1 MVFNTMKSTMTFRL
15 LIMTLLAGTA
25 AAADDAEFAFNLFS
39 DIAPVIALFGDQF
52 ARQFMSESLT
62 WVDHVVFA
70 MVPLGILTA
79 ITAAIRVQGSPVAKA
94 FIGRAR
100 ENKALAEIELMS
112 STSGEVCELF
122 NGNSIV
128 RAMGKPGITEFLL
141 FGNKYGELETKYAKF
156 DQNLAG
162 AEPIDDESCGIES
175 FQSAVSKTC
184 KLMECKPYE
193 SQSTAWI
200 REQSTT
206 VRRAVE
212 VLSKLWSQFLK
223 SSFQVLSAIR
233 ALFIVAQKLRHSW
246 SSKEPHQTSSD
257 MESGHMPVS
266 ALPDQTTPDSDIN
279 TKEDEKATGEADTS
293 RPPEGSS
300 NLQLNLSSDYSD
312 HSGPTKGQ
320 EIALAAI
327 FGAILQLGLIV
338 IAAIIAF
345 YLSPTSHS
353 LLETKAYGFPC
364 YIVGTVMLSVGTG
377 LCSFIVERSTV
388 EHSLESVD
396 GSKKDKPFSL
406 LWVQQH
412 QTVNDQTFK
421 GYVILAG
428 PKRRIITSRRNV
440 IGDSQQPDAKKKV
453 WRLLTLGAAGSA
465 GIGFVAQ
472 FMGLRG
478 LAFPCSIAQLGAI
491 ILMALIRAWIRRRL
505 GRLPVNSIALA
516 GYELD
521 FLATHITFNPAFR
534 RFQWRKAKDER
545 PFGKERRPT
554 GFCRWSINTPGD
566 ELRVRSKDSTN
577 GLSPELIQADSIGNS
592 GTAPLGHHEPEASI
606 HARTP
611 LPSSQQLLR
620 VRERLGNLC
629 KWKSKSSESARALAQ
644 SIEHFM
650 DTFSRNM
657 RDGNKGQ
664 LRALNWE
671 IKTTRRSEEGKPM
684 QEDCIKISVK
694 RGPQG
699 KWKADL
705 GKIDAAL
712 SLWMADFEAKRLD
725 KQQAGKEQAGKEQA
739 GKEQAG
745 KEQAGKE
752 QADKDKEKDPS
763 EDWRRTQSGNDMA
776 YRYGRLVGNNLKDG
790 VLKRDISWWIDGII
804 ADQCDPKVRDTSKDT
819 RYQKTQHWSE
829 DVDLVIGKE
838 VEPENVDAVEF
849 GINST
854 GRLPCILAQ
863 HLFTDFIWTAVK
875 GSSKGLLQRDIDGIR
890 QVEIEGVHMFDSQSF
905 AQTWLRPR
913 LRHRQLSK
921 TIRQMETYG
930 LGTMNEILLCI
941 IPAFSHMDLLPN
953 QEILKLMPRI
963 RYGHEWVEVAMCHTT
978 LLQRIKEP
986 SNKEVERLT
995 ADAIIST
1002 INFLLL
1008 AYEPYD
1014 ENTKPS
1020 QELSSE
1026 LKEIVAKLVSPA
1038 LSIVMEKIIPFYHLQ
1053 HRCEAIVRLF
1063 CQFSELQGM
1072 EKTLASLKVQERRLN
1087 NYISEDGGNEFL
1099 DEDFAIETLDFSK
1112 QHFDLVSP
1120 LKRDKSP
1127 RVTMRKIREKEKG
1140 NSARLKM
1147 LDVFGWSALHYGS
1160 VARESCPSHHFYIE
1174 SVVSKDKSERVLDL
1188 QDASGRNIMHTATA
1202 VSGKHRSF
1210 FYDLLDH
1217 QPINSIRHGM
1227 YQIGQDGMTPL
1238 HLISKAGALFEIEL
1252 LREKLGDTMR
1262 DQELVLKK
1270 DLWHRQ
1276 ALHLA
1281 CKFGHNQ
1288 VIVELL
1294 KMGARSDQFDEFEKS
1309 PVDYFLEARGMKRS
1323 LRPSEEQNSGAP
1335 TSHDHGNAKVLS
1347 QEDRE
1352 IFLKFSPKP
1361 ETEFQHR
1368 KTLVHIAVEI
1378 EDRGTIA
1385 ELRDKKFDINARDQ
1399 SGRTPLHYALA
1410 ASKVTMAKS
1419 LVEDYGADPTIR
1431 DSQGVTSLLLSASCG
1446 LMGMVR
1452 FLADR
1457 NHDLLERDSAGDTAL
1472 DVAIAYGHEK
1482 IAIYLLDLEKKRDG
1496 PFGRDSPL
1504 IAACRKGLSRVVPK
1518 ILDKWPELINEGGL
1532 LGQPPISWAC
1542 ENDHGAIVKQ
1552 LIAHLED
1559 KTDIKPKV
1567 LNQQAAGWYNYTPL
1581 HFATNSAD
1589 PKCLDLLLEQDCV
1602 DLGLKDENE
1611 KTPVQLAIEAEN
1623 IDYVHRLL
1631 LDKRTS
1637 FEERIEHVKRF
1648 ISSRSSGAF
1657 GSIAPDILR
1666 SVSDANLLDEFLMW
1680 LLDEI
1685 EEINKES
1692 PLRSL
1697 VTNVKEKSWGRVSCP
1712 WELVALFNHVGFK
1725 KELKSHNADENGF
1738 DEDGWSCVDF
1748 VKSFNRTGTFK
1759 HLLGYLE
1766 SQRKA
1771 SSIPPLAT
1779 PATFVGEQFLH
1790 AVDISTCPTEG
1801 HTNCAKVHRV
1811 RVVKEI
1817 DDVEKV
1823 CLRSDHCISAESDYF
1838 YFEVKVLTE
1847 APCQWLGIGFCA
1859 WDIEEDRMPG
1869 WFERSWAYHGDDGL
1883 LFVDSGDGDLP
1894 SRDFGE
1900 QGVFG
1905 SNDVVGVCLN
1915 MKTGQGF
1922 CTKNGKPLDMGG
1934 IFPLPDE
1941 RFNYGKLYPC
1951 VGFDVTSEGV
1961 GLDFAVNFDGSGQ
1974 HPFEYKGS
1982 FMFDEGEA

>member
-1 MVFNTMKSTMTFRL
+1 
-15 LIMTLLAGTA
+15 MTLLAGTA

-128 RAMGKPGITEFLL
+128 RAMGKPAITEFLI
-141 FGNKYGELETKYAKF
+141 FPEKYEDSERKYA
-156 DQNLAG
+156 DNLG
-162 AEPIDDESCGIES
+162 GTEPTNYESWGIES
-175 FQSAVSKTC
+175 FQSASSGTSLGGLNNV
-184 KLMECKPYE
+184 
-193 SQSTAWI
+193 WN
-200 REQSTT
+200 
-206 VRRAVE
+206 
-212 VLSKLWSQFLK
+212 QFLK
-223 SSFQVLSAIR
+223 SIFQILYVTR
-233 ALFIVAQKLRHSW
+233 GLFIVFQKLHYSW
-246 SSKEPHQTSSD
+246 SSKEPNQTGSD
-257 MESGHMPVS
+257 VESGNMPLS
-266 ALPDQTTPDSDIN
+266 ALPNETTADSNIN
-279 TKEDEKATGEADTS
+279 TKEEKKTKEERKTKEEKTTAGEADMPQ
-293 RPPEGSS
+293 PPEGSS

-327 FGAILQLGLIV
+327 FGVILQLGLV
-338 IAAIIAF
+338 K
-345 YLSPTSHS
+345 L
-353 LLETKAYGFPC
+353 
-364 YIVGTVMLSVGTG
+364 TV
-377 LCSFIVERSTV
+377 
-388 EHSLESVD
+388 
-396 GSKKDKPFSL
+396 
-406 LWVQQH
+406 
-412 QTVNDQTFK
+412 
-421 GYVILAG
+421 
-428 PKRRIITSRRNV
+428 
-440 IGDSQQPDAKKKV
+440 SQKV

-491 ILMALIRAWIRRRL
+491 ILMALIRARIRRRL

-521 FLATHITFNPAFR
+521 FLATHITFSRDFR
-534 RFQWRKAKDER
+534 RFEWRKMKNVK
-545 PFGKERRPT
+545 PFGKERRQT
-554 GFCRWSINTPGD
+554 EFCRWSINTPGSKTQD
-566 ELRVRSKDSTN
+566 VLLDRSKDSVDVS
-577 GLSPELIQADSIGNS
+577 SPEGIHADSIGNS
-592 GTAPLGHHEPEASI
+592 GTATLGHHEPEASI

-671 IKTTRRSEEGKPM
+671 IKATRGSEEGKPM

-694 RGPQG
+694 RGSQG

-712 SLWMADFEAKRLD
+712 SLWMADVEAKRLD
-725 KQQAGKEQAGKEQA
+725 KEQAAKEQTDKEKT

-752 QADKDKEKDPS
+752 QADTDKEKDPS

-776 YRYGRLVGNNLKDG
+776 CRYGRLVGNNLKGG

-829 DVDLVIGKE
+829 DVDLVIGKK
-838 VEPENVDAVEF
+838 VEPENVDTFEF

-921 TIRQMETYG
+921 AIRQMETYG

-941 IPAFSHMDLLPN
+941 IPAFSHMGLLPN

-1002 INFLLL
+1002 INFVLL

-1053 HRCEAIVRLF
+1053 HRCEAIVRVF
-1063 CQFSELQGM
+1063 RQFSELQGM
-1072 EKTLASLKVQERRLN
+1072 EKTLAPLEVQEKRLN

-1099 DEDFAIETLDFSK
+1099 DEYFAIETLDFSK

-1120 LKRDKSP
+1120 LKRDKVCHNVILGLFTSGLTVLSTVAESDHAKGF
-1127 RVTMRKIREKEKG
+1127 RERKRFACQNLLPDNIKSLTSVSG
-1140 NSARLKM
+1140 DSAQLKR

-1160 VARESCPSHHFYIE
+1160 IARDRCPSHSFYIASLISE
-1174 SVVSKDKSERVLDL
+1174 DKSERLLDL
-1188 QDASGRNIMHTATA
+1188 QDAFDRNIMHTATA
-1202 VSGKHRSF
+1202 VLDKNRF
-1210 FYDLLDH
+1210 MFYDLLVC
-1217 QPINSIRHGM
+1217 QPISSVKHAM
-1227 YQIGQDGMTPL
+1227 YQSGQDGMTPL
-1238 HLISKAGALFEIEL
+1238 HLISKAGALHEMNL
-1252 LREKLGDTMR
+1252 LREKLGDTIR
-1262 DQELVLKK
+1262 DLELVLKK

-1281 CKFGHNQ
+1281 CKSGCDE

-1294 KMGARSDQFDEFEKS
+1294 KMGARSDQFDDFEKS

-1323 LRPSEEQNSGAP
+1323 LRPGEEQNSEVL
-1335 TSHDHGNAKVLS
+1335 THNDRGNGEGLS
-1347 QEDRE
+1347 KEDRA
-1352 IFLKFSPKP
+1352 IFLKFAPKP
-1361 ETEFQHR
+1361 DTEYQHR
-1368 KTLVHIAVEI
+1368 KTLLHIAVEI
-1378 EDRGTIA
+1378 EDGGTIA
-1385 ELRDKKFDINARDQ
+1385 ELCDKHFSINARDQ

-1419 LVEDYGADPTIR
+1419 LVEAFGADPAIK
-1431 DSQGVTSLLLSASCG
+1431 DSQGMTPLLLSVSRG
-1446 LMGMVR
+1446 LMDMVK
-1452 FLADR
+1452 LLVCR
-1457 NHDLLERDSAGDTAL
+1457 NHELLEKDSDGDTAL
-1472 DVAIAYGHEK
+1472 HVAITYGHEE

-1496 PFGRDSPL
+1496 PFVPKRDSPL
-1504 IAACRKGLSRVVPK
+1504 IAACRKGLSLVVPK
-1518 ILDKWPELINEGGL
+1518 ILDKWPELIDEGGL

-1542 ENDHGAIVKQ
+1542 ENGHGAIVKQ

-1611 KTPVQLAIEAEN
+1611 KTPVQLAIEAEKL
-1623 IDYVHRLL
+1623 DYVHRLL

-1637 FEERIEHVKRF
+1637 FGERIRYVKEL
-1648 ISSRSSGAF
+1648 ISRPSNDVFSSVV
-1657 GSIAPDILR
+1657 SDILQ
-1666 SVSDANLLDEFLMW
+1666 SVTDANLLDEFLVW
-1680 LLDEI
+1680 LLDKI
-1685 EEINKES
+1685 EEINKKS

-1697 VTNVKEKSWGRVSCP
+1697 VTNVKEKSWGRFSCP

-1779 PATFVGEQFLH
+1779 PATLVGEQFLH

-1801 HTNCAKVHRV
+1801 HTNYAKVHRV
-1811 RVVKEI
+1811 RLVKEI

-1823 CLRSDHCISAESDYF
+1823 CLRSDHCISAGSDSF

-1894 SRDFGE
+1894 SQDFGE

-1905 SNDVVGVCLN
+1905 SNDIVGVCLN

-1961 GLDFAVNFDGSGQ
+1961 GLDFEVNFDGSGQ

-1982 FMFDEGEA
+1982 FMFDESEAYTEVESREMIGGTLALDCFGKASFVLGLEHHAMFTSVTRQFSISNLASQRENELLLSSLRTELVLPDNESTPNTV